1 MKKMLKVIG
10 VIILFLAVLIAA
22 LFYFIAKSP
31 SVPENYTET
40 VKTGGE
46 IEAKYLAIGSYE
58 VEHLES
64 THYNFYETV
73 RKAQPSLPILMISK
87 PDFDGNFTK
96 EAKEYNARRRA
107 VIQATYD
114 KARKNGDKN
123 VYFIDG
129 ETLFGTEDRESCTS
143 DLCHPNDLGFYR
155 MANVVTPVVEKI
167 LKKA

>member
-1 MKKMLKVIG
+1 MKKVLKVIG

-64 THYNFYETV
+64 TTV
-73 RKAQPSLPILMISK
+73 SSLEKFDVYYPKDIDKMGKNRNSRFQISGASGTSGVMGIHNDCKRRKQLVLW
-87 PDFDGNFTK
+87 
-96 EAKEYNARRRA
+96 RRSGI
-107 VIQATYD
+107 VDQ
-114 KARKNGDKN
+114 
-123 VYFIDG
+123 VF
-129 ETLFGTEDRESCTS
+129 
-143 DLCHPNDLGFYR
+143 
-155 MANVVTPVVEKI
+155 VVCRYLQHK
-167 LKKA
+167 